1 MRLLSTLSAVCLM
14 GNAAHAIQ
22 LDIDSEQSVKDAAST
37 IAFGLVSFY
46 TGNNTGDV
54 PGNLPDPYFWWT
66 AGAMFGTLVDYWF
79 LTGDDT
85 YNEITTQAMVH
96 QAGDEADFMPL
107 NQTRTLG
114 NDDQGFWTLSAMMAT
129 EAGYPDPPA
138 DQPQWLALVQ
148 ACFNQWAQRW
158 IEASDSCG
166 GGLRWQIF
174 SFNNGFNYKNSI
186 SNGCFF
192 NIAARLARY
201 TGNQT
206 YAEWAE
212 RVWDWEVKAGLIT
225 DEFKVYDGVEVVE
238 NSPDCPKIDKN
249 QWSYNAGIYL
259 HGAAVMHNVT
269 GDDKWRTRTV
279 GLLDETEK
287 TFFQNGVM
295 FEQRCEPFKQCNIDQ
310 SSFKG
315 YLARWMAG
323 TAQVVP
329 DLFDR
334 IMGLLR
340 PNAQSVASVCV
351 GDPDQG
357 FPGIGGTAC
366 GLAWQP
372 RGQFDGLVGVGE
384 QMSALSAVMYT
395 LVQKERTAP
404 VTAQTGGTSK
414 GNPQAGMEPHS
425 WEFKPIQQAERVAA
439 GFLTVGILT
448 SLMAGVFFVMKEET
462 K

>member
-1 MRLLSTLSAVCLM
+1 
-14 GNAAHAIQ
+14 
-22 LDIDSEQSVKDAAST
+22 
-37 IAFGLVSFY
+37 
-46 TGNNTGDV
+46 
-54 PGNLPDPYFWWT
+54 
-66 AGAMFGTLVDYWF
+66 
-79 LTGDDT
+79 
-85 YNEITTQAMVH
+85 
-96 QAGDEADFMPL
+96 
-107 NQTRTLG
+107 
-114 NDDQGFWTLSAMMAT
+114 
-129 EAGYPDPPA
+129 
-138 DQPQWLALVQ
+138 
-148 ACFNQWAQRW
+148 
-158 IEASDSCG
+158 
-166 GGLRWQIF
+166 
-174 SFNNGFNYKNSI
+174 
-186 SNGCFF
+186 
-192 NIAARLARY
+192 
-201 TGNQT
+201 
-206 YAEWAE
+206 
-212 RVWDWEVKAGLIT
+212 
-225 DEFKVYDGVEVVE
+225 
-238 NSPDCPKIDKN
+238 
-249 QWSYNAGIYL
+249 
-259 HGAAVMHNVT
+259 
-269 GDDKWRTRTV
+269 
-279 GLLDETEK
+279 
-287 TFFQNGVM
+287 M